1 MEPNWATASA
11 AVNYTD
17 SLPSPEISNLLTSAS
32 GVCGGRQRFAGC
44 AGVSKLY
51 FGDNLNVLQEH
62 VEDGSVSLVYL
73 DPPFNSKAQYNLL
86 YETPDNQRE
95 TAQRMAFR
103 DTWSWGEEAE
113 FCFQAVLAHGG
124 QVASIINALTL
135 ALKRSDTM
143 AYLVM
148 MAARL
153 IQVHRVLKP
162 DGSLYLHCD
171 PTASHYLK
179 IVLDAIFGPDNYRNE
194 INWRRTSAHNDA
206 KQGRRQYGNVRDVIF
221 FYTVNGDWCWKQQY
235 TPYDEDYVQ
244 SEYRHGTEGGGYKET
259 DATAAKPGG
268 DTSYMW
274 RVKRRDDRNE
284 RWQPDFDN
292 EYLAPKRGWE
302 YRGVPPYQGRFWA
315 YSQDNLRGF
324 WEQGVLIHR
333 ETGMP
338 RIMQFADDM
347 PGVPLQNDWQ
357 DIKPAPKSE
366 ALGYPT
372 QKPLA
377 LLRRIIEVSSNEGD
391 VVLDPFCGC
400 GTTVHAAA
408 ELKRE
413 WIGIDVSYYAVR
425 LIERRLKANFGA
437 KFSVPIDGIPADL
450 ASAEALAERDPY
462 GFQQWAVGELGCQ
475 LWNDGKKGA
484 DSGIDGEM
492 WFLSGPSKPG
502 RMLVQVKGGRHTG
515 APKVREFC
523 HVLEREKAEMGI
535 YFCRSE
541 PTADMRKEAASF
553 GIHRIGST
561 SFSRLQLVSLPSWFA
576 GQRPHMPVAL
586 QLNIPRDKS
595 SPHRKRA
602 RRPDPRQP
610 QFTFAV
616 EGGLEK
622 VKGQMVNPSVLPDE
636 ALRADGVA

>member
-1 MEPNWATASA
+1 MPDRAGQG
-11 AVNYTD
+11 
-17 SLPSPEISNLLTSAS
+17 
-32 GVCGGRQRFAGC
+32 GV
-44 AGVSKLY
+44 VSKLY
-51 FGDNLNVLQEH
+51 FGDNLGVLQEH
-62 VEDGSVSLVYL
+62 VEANSVDLVYL

-86 YETPDNQRE
+86 YETPGNERE
-95 TAQRMAFR
+95 TAQRMVFR
-103 DTWSWGEEAE
+103 DTWSWGDEAE
-113 FCFQAVLAHGG
+113 FCYEAVLGHGG
-124 QVASIINALTL
+124 EVAAIVNALTH

-153 IQVHRVLKP
+153 IEIHRVLKA

-179 IVLDAIFGPDNYRNE
+179 LVLDAIFGPSNYRNE

-206 KQGRRQYGNVRDVIF
+206 KQGRKQYGNVRDVIF
-221 FYTVNGDWCWKQQY
+221 FYTSSDEWRWNQQY
-235 TPYDEDYVQ
+235 TPYDPDYLEN
-244 SEYRHGTEGGGYKET
+244 EYRHGAKGGGYKET

-268 DTSYMW
+268 DTSYIW
-274 RVKRRDDRNE
+274 RVKRREDSKE
-284 RWQPDFDN
+284 RWQPDFDD
-292 EYLAPKRGWE
+292 EYKIPRKSWE

-315 YSQDNLRGF
+315 YSRANLKAF
-324 WEQGVLIHR
+324 WDKGELIHR

-338 RIMQFADDM
+338 RIIQYANEM

-357 DIKPAPKSE
+357 DIRPAPKSE

-377 LLRRIIEVSSNEGD
+377 LLRRIIQASSNKGD

-408 ELKRE
+408 ELERQ

-425 LIERRLKANFGA
+425 LIERRLKANFGSQFA
-437 KFSVPIDGIPADL
+437 VPIDGIPADL
-450 ASAEALAERDPY
+450 ASAEALADRDPY

-484 DSGIDGEM
+484 DTGIDGEM
-492 WFLSGPSKPG
+492 WFLSGPGNAG
-502 RMLVQVKGGRHTG
+502 RLLAQVKGGKNVG
-515 APKVREFC
+515 APKVREFRA
-523 HVLEREKAEMGI
+523 VLEREKAQMGV
-535 YFCRSE
+535 FFTRGE

-561 SFSRLQLVSLPSWFA
+561 SLPRLQLVSLSSWFA
-576 GQRPHMPVAL
+576 GQRPQLPIPL
-586 QLNIPRDKS
+586 QLNVPKDKS

-602 RRPDPRQP
+602 KRPDPKQP

-616 EGGLEK
+616 EGTLSK
-622 VKGQMVNPSVLPDE
+622 LPRGQVVNPSILPDD
-636 ALRADGVA
+636 ALRSDGIA